1 MKLDT
6 RLSNLPSNILIKI
19 AQIDELKGRFVAG
32 VPLSP
37 QVLDR
42 LKRSVLVTS
51 SGASTRIEGAKMSDE
66 DIEKMLRG
74 ISMQKFADRDQ
85 QEVKGYYELLQNVFS
100 SWQELSFSESLI
112 KHFHKELLKYTQK
125 DEPHRGEYKK
135 SENKVEMI
143 NEVGQSIGILFNTT
157 AAYLTPKE
165 MQELVE
171 WTKLSLQNKKYH
183 PLLIIANFLVEFLS
197 IHPFTDGNGRL
208 SRILT
213 NLLFLKE
220 GYSYVPYVSHEKLIE
235 ENKPEYYLALR
246 NSQKTF
252 NQEKETI
259 VPWLEFFLEVIFIQT
274 KKAVD
279 LLSSGNFE
287 KTLSLKQLEVWQL
300 FQKDKELVPREIYVK
315 TKISRP
321 TINQVLSKLVQ
332 LKKIEKIG
340 LGRATRYI
348 LVNVIK

>member
-42 LKRSVLVTS
+42 LKKSVLVNS

-143 NEVGQSIGILFNTT
+143 FNTT

-183 PLLIIANFLVEFLS
+183 PLLIIANFLVEFLN

-235 ENKPEYYLALR
+235 ENKSEYYLALR

-259 VPWLEFFLEVIFIQT
+259 APWLEFFLEVIFIQT

-340 LGRATRYI
+340 LGRATRYKMV
-348 LVNVIK
+348 LDKKN